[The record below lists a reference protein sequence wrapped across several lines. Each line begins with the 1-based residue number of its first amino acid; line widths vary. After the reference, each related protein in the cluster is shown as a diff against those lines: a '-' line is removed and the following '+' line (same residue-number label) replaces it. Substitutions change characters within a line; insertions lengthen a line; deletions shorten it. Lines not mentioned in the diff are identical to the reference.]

1 MTITSGSARPSR
13 RSTAATML
21 VEPPEPLIERI
32 GVDDPE
38 TAHGGHP
45 RRMPGPPVPGGL
57 VRRVRP
63 LVVLPT
69 RVRRIPGHE
78 SSLFDAA

>member
-1 MTITSGSARPSR
+1 
-13 RSTAATML
+13 ML
-21 VEPPEPLIERI
+21 VEPSEPLIERL

-38 TAHGGHP
+38 TAHGGRS
-45 RRMPGPPVPGGL
+45 RRTPGPPIPSGL
-57 VRRVRP
+57 VTRVRP

-78 SSLFDAA
+78 SSLVDAA